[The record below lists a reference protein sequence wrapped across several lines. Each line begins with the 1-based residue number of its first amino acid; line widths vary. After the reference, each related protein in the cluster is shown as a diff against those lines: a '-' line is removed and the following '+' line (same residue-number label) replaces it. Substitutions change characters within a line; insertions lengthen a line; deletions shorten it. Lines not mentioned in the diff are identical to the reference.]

1 MKPKIANM
9 LLKNF
14 NKPDEKLIETFN
26 YLLNR
31 LALLDDKFL
40 SNRDYRYIE
49 HINYKLNNGEEEN
62 KWNIEYT
69 GIQKA

>member
-40 SNRDYRYIE
+40 SNRDYRFIE
-49 HINYKLNNGEEEN
+49 HINYKLN
-62 KWNIEYT
+62 T
-69 GIQKA
+69 

>member
-9 LLKNF
+9 LLNNF

-49 HINYKLNNGEEEN
+49 DINYKLNNGEGDN
-62 KWNIEYT
+62 
-69 GIQKA
+69 

>member
-14 NKPDEKLIETFN
+14 NKPDEKLMETFN

-40 SNRDYRYIE
+40 SNRDYRFTE
-49 HINYKLNNGEEEN
+49 HINYKLKNGGKENNG
-62 KWNIEYT
+62 
-69 GIQKA
+69 

>member
-31 LALLDDKFL
+31 LALLDDNFL
-40 SNRDYRYIE
+40 SNRDYRFIE
-49 HINYKLNNGEEEN
+49 HINYKLNNGEEDD
-62 KWNIEYT
+62 K
-69 GIQKA
+69 

>member
-49 HINYKLNNGEEEN
+49 DINYKLNNGEEEN
-62 KWNIEYT
+62 K
-69 GIQKA
+69 

>member
-1 MKPKIANM
+1 MKPKIASM

-40 SNRDYRYIE
+40 SNRDYRFIE
-49 HINYKLNNGEEEN
+49 HINYKLNKGEEEN
-62 KWNIEYT
+62 K
-69 GIQKA
+69 

>member
-1 MKPKIANM
+1 MKPKIADM
-9 LLKNF
+9 LLNNF

-40 SNRDYRYIE
+40 SDRDYRYIE
-49 HINYKLNNGEEEN
+49 DINYKLNNSGEDDE
-62 KWNIEYT
+62 
-69 GIQKA
+69 

>member
-9 LLKNF
+9 LLNNF

-49 HINYKLNNGEEEN
+49 DINYKLNNGGEEN
-62 KWNIEYT
+62 K
-69 GIQKA
+69 